1 MKREIFLKIN
11 KITEEIAR
19 LEKYS
24 DNLAI
29 NFQDNRQINDKIVE
43 LKKIRAGLFFKEKIS
58 EKLSKNK

>member
-1 MKREIFLKIN
+1 MKRETFLKIN